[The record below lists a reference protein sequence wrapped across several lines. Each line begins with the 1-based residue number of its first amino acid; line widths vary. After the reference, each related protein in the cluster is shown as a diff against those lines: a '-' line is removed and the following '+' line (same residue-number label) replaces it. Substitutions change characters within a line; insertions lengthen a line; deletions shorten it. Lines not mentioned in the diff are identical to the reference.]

1 MLHGFARFT
10 LRLKVVQGPAPRVL
24 RRPWSELYIRSG
36 LELII
41 M

>member
-1 MLHGFARFT
+1 MLHDFARCT
-10 LRLKVVQGPAPRVL
+10 LRLKVVPGLAPRVL

-36 LELII
+36 LELVI

>member
-1 MLHGFARFT
+1 MLHDFDGFT
-10 LRLKVVQGPAPRVL
+10 LRLKIVPGPPPNVL

-36 LELII
+36 LELVI